1 MPLFARPGW
10 YLAGGTALAI
20 QAGHRVSVDLDFF
33 TPRKSFN
40 EIATEREL
48 LATNHWRTSY
58 RERGTIYGALQNAKM
73 SLIAYPFF
81 IPSKKIARY
90 GHLRILTPADIA
102 VMKIIAISQRGRKR
116 DFVDLY
122 WYCLHREPLS
132 QIIMRLGTHY
142 PGQEKNIA
150 HFLKSLAYFADA
162 DTDPMPK
169 VFFKA
174 SWPEIK
180 KFFRRE
186 AAASARELIGL
197 T

>member
-10 YLAGGTALAI
+10 YLGGGTALAL
-20 QAGHRVSVDLDFF
+20 QVGHRVSVDLDFF

-40 EIATEREL
+40 EIAVEREL
-48 LATNHWRTSY
+48 LATDHWDTSY
-58 RERGTIYGALQNAKM
+58 RERGTIYGALQNTKM

-81 IPSKKIARY
+81 IPSKQMTRY
-90 GHLRILTPADIA
+90 ESLRILTPADIA
-102 VMKIIAISQRGRKR
+102 VMKIIAVSQRGRKR

-122 WYCLHREPLS
+122 WYCTHREPIS
-132 QIIMRLGTHY
+132 KIIARVGTHY

-150 HFLKSLAYFADA
+150 HFLKSLTYFADA
-162 DTDPMPK
+162 EADPMPK
-169 VFFKA
+169 VFFKS
-174 SWPEIK
+174 SWQEIK